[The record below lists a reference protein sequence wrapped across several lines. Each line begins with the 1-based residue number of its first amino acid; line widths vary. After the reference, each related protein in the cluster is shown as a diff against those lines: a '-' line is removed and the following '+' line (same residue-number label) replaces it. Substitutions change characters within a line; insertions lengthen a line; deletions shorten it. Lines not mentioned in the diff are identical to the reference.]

1 MKILIETTPTGKL
14 KITNTDTGED
24 ITNQVGRIDIYI
36 NSQKHVSATLE
47 LRDVQLK
54 LKVTSYD
61 EDS

>member
-1 MKILIETTPTGKL
+1 MKILMETNKQGRL
-14 KITNTDTGED
+14 IITNEETGED

-54 LKVTSYD
+54 LKVSSYD
-61 EDS
+61 ADS